1 MDAPATRRRFDALV
15 LPHLDAAYNLAR
27 WLCGNTGDAEDVVQ
41 EAFLRAFR
49 LFGSFRGDQPRPW
62 LLAIVRNTW
71 FTTCEKRRGAAE
83 TDYEEGEMDTAL
95 PDWHGAATDP
105 EQWLMRE
112 EDVRLVH
119 AALARL
125 PVVFR
130 EVIVLR
136 ELEELHYRDIAHIA
150 QIPVGTTCAKA
161 GALDAVIHATDSTNR
176 SDAPRYM
183 TLFTSVSLQADLGT
197 KLRHAQR
204 VQSAALRGH
213 GGKPIAMCLLSSL
226 AMC

>member
-136 ELEELHYRDIAHIA
+136 ELEELHYRDIARIA
-150 QIPVGTTCAKA
+150 QIPVGTVMSRLARGRRMLAATVT
-161 GALDAVIHATDSTNR
+161 ALRDEAPMAPAPADR
-176 SDAPRYM
+176 QDLSDAPP
-183 TLFTSVSLQADLGT
+183 AHPAGET
-197 KLRHAQR
+197 K
-204 VQSAALRGH
+204 H
-213 GGKPIAMCLLSSL
+213 GLP
-226 AMC
+226 

>member
-1 MDAPATRRRFDALV
+1 VDAPATRRRFDALV

-136 ELEELHYRDIAHIA
+136 ELEELHYRDIARIA
-150 QIPVGTTCAKA
+150 QIPVGTVMSRLARGRRMLA
-161 GALDAVIHATDSTNR
+161 ATVT
-176 SDAPRYM
+176 
-183 TLFTSVSLQADLGT
+183 
-197 KLRHAQR
+197 
-204 VQSAALRGH
+204 ALRGEAPVAAAPAERQDLADVPPAHPPGDTKH
-213 GGKPIAMCLLSSL
+213 GLP
-226 AMC
+226 

>member
-95 PDWHGAATDP
+95 PDSSMAPPRTRT
-105 EQWLMRE
+105 WLMRE

-136 ELEELHYRDIAHIA
+136 ELEEPALPRYRPHRADTGRHGDV
-150 QIPVGTTCAKA
+150 PA
-161 GALDAVIHATDSTNR
+161 GAGPRMLAATVT
-176 SDAPRYM
+176 
-183 TLFTSVSLQADLGT
+183 
-197 KLRHAQR
+197 
-204 VQSAALRGH
+204 ALRGEVPVAAAPAERQDLC
-213 GGKPIAMCLLSSL
+213 GRATRSSPRRYETWIAMTRSCSTAGLRRRGSRRG
-226 AMC
+226 

>member
-136 ELEELHYRDIAHIA
+136 ELEELHYRDIARIA
-150 QIPVGTTCAKA
+150 QIPVGTVMSRLARGRRMLA
-161 GALDAVIHATDSTNR
+161 ATVT
-176 SDAPRYM
+176 
-183 TLFTSVSLQADLGT
+183 
-197 KLRHAQR
+197 
-204 VQSAALRGH
+204 ALRGEAPMAAAPPDRQDLADLPPAQPAHAAGETKH
-213 GGKPIAMCLLSSL
+213 GLP
-226 AMC
+226 